1 MVAAAE
7 YVKFCALNYEI
18 DPTNPICLRQN
29 SPVSFFDTGE
39 KTLTRQFAPRL
50 LRWARRVLTSSVFL
64 TLASLP
70 LLGG

>member
-39 KTLTRQFAPRL
+39 KTLTRHICTAV
-50 LRWARRVLTSSVFL
+50 A
-64 TLASLP
+64 TLGTEGSHDKRCRAV
-70 LLGG
+70 